1 MMVKFISVFFEVF
14 RIVLISPIC
23 TVSFFICLPAHHC
36 FSIYLCIYLSIYIY
50 LSTSIY
56 LHLSIYSIHLQH
68 IPGMPLPQ
76 HRSVDELLA
85 ATDATAKQRLGS
97 LSGNAALDEVRNA
110 MSGLAVA
117 HHNDM
122 QQQHHQQHG
131 GNGGGRRAPSSPR
144 GGNGDMMRG
153 SGDTGACV

>member
-1 MMVKFISVFFEVF
+1 
-14 RIVLISPIC
+14 
-23 TVSFFICLPAHHC
+23 
-36 FSIYLCIYLSIYIY
+36 
-50 LSTSIY
+50 
-56 LHLSIYSIHLQH
+56 
-68 IPGMPLPQ
+68 MPLPQ
-76 HRSVDELLA
+76 HRSVEELLS

-122 QQQHHQQHG
+122 QQHQQHHGGGNGG

-144 GGNGDMMRG
+144 SGNGDAMRA
-153 SGDTGACV
+153 SAGDTGARWGEGIVYAQCAVFVSSSCCNF